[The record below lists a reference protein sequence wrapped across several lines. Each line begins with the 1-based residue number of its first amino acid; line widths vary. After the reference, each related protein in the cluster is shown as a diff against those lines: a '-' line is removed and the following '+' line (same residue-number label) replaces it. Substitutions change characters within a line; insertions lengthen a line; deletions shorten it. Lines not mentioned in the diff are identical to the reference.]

1 VAAGVRVDARSAD
14 HGKREPARPAWPLF
28 ATHSPLEVE
37 LWDRL
42 LAYGAALGVASG
54 ASRPLPMGVESDT
67 ETWTAH
73 GGRWRRVRVSC
84 PRYWPP
90 GWGADPIVALLV
102 GLALFVGFGLLLY
115 TSGPEFLDAG
125 VFGAIPFGIACVG
138 LVVGVAIVVMAA
150 GDWRTALEVT
160 GPILRLRTFG
170 DDDKSRYYVAVDD
183 GTSDAIRAWKV
194 SRARYEG
201 LEQGDLITAR
211 LTRNLCCVRWIIRAE
226 DGSAAG

>member
-1 VAAGVRVDARSAD
+1 
-14 HGKREPARPAWPLF
+14 
-28 ATHSPLEVE
+28 
-37 LWDRL
+37 
-42 LAYGAALGVASG
+42 
-54 ASRPLPMGVESDT
+54 M
-67 ETWTAH
+67 
-73 GGRWRRVRVSC
+73 
-84 PRYWPP
+84 
-90 GWGADPIVALLV
+90 
-102 GLALFVGFGLLLY
+102 
-115 TSGPEFLDAG
+115 
-125 VFGAIPFGIACVG
+125 
-138 LVVGVAIVVMAA
+138 A